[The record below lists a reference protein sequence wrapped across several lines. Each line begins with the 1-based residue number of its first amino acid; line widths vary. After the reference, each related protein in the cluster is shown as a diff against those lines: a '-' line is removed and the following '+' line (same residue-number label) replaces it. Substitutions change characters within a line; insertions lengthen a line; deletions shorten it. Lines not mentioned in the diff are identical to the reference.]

1 MRNAECGMLQTTPPP
16 AFLIQHFAFL
26 ILSLLR
32 ELHIVNLAVIAEA
45 RVELVGGLNCFT
57 GATGAGKSLVIGAIN
72 VLLGL
77 KSAADLLRKGTDEGR
92 VTGVFEIG
100 DPRTMNAVRDL
111 VDLPLDGE
119 EAQAGELLL
128 TRRLFASGRTRVSL
142 NGNPITLAQLKAI
155 GDLLVDVHGQH
166 DSAYL
171 LKPGNQ
177 LDVVDDF
184 AELVK
189 ERDAYRGIFDELQ
202 QAKRRLAELT
212 EGRDLRQQ
220 TLELY
225 RFQTNEIDAIGLD
238 PAEFERLEGRASV
251 LENLEQL
258 KTDTADA
265 YDELYEAEGAI
276 VDRLKRMVR
285 VLDELGAL
293 DAAVLPIAEG
303 VRGASLSLEEAAR
316 DLGRYQEKLDLDPAE
331 LAEVNDRLTAIGRI
345 LHKYGGTMEQAL
357 AYRADIGRK
366 IDRLAGQTEDF
377 GDLQQRIAPLER
389 KLVEQAMSLR
399 TRRQRA
405 ATQLGP
411 VIEGQLA
418 ELGMDRA
425 TFRVSVEPLGDSA
438 DRATAT
444 GLDAVEFIAQTNPGL
459 DPQPLR
465 RIASGGELS
474 RIMLA
479 IKQVLSRDD
488 RVSVLVFDEIDANV
502 GGRLASVVGNKLRSL
517 ADGHQVLCITHLPQ
531 IACYADR
538 HLVVEKQQADDTK
551 TTVRLMAG
559 DDRLEEL
566 ASMIGGKQITATTRA
581 QAAELLAH
589 AAAEFAPPAK
599 AKPKKKASPRKRR
612 KAS

>member
-1 MRNAECGMLQTTPPP
+1 M
-16 AFLIQHFAFL
+16 
-26 ILSLLR
+26 LR

-92 VTGVFEIG
+92 VTGVFEVG
-100 DPRTMNAVRDL
+100 DARMLNAVRAI
-111 VDLPLDGE
+111 VDLPLDDEEGE
-119 EAQAGELLL
+119 AGELLL
-128 TRRLFASGRTRVSL
+128 TRRMFSSGRTRVSL
-142 NGNPITLAQLKAI
+142 NGNPITLAQLKEI

-177 LDVVDDF
+177 LDVVDGF
-184 AELVK
+184 AGLEGD
-189 ERDAYRGIFDELQ
+189 RDAYRATYDDLQ
-202 QAKRRLAELT
+202 QTKRRLAELS

-225 RFQTNEIDAIGLD
+225 RFQANEIDAVGLD
-238 PAEFERLEGRASV
+238 PAEHETLEGRASV

-258 KTDTADA
+258 KTDSADA
-265 YDELYEAEGAI
+265 YQELYEADAAI

-285 VLDELGAL
+285 TLDELGAL

-303 VRGASLSLEEAAR
+303 VRGASLTLEEAAR
-316 DLGRYQEKLDLDPAE
+316 DLGRYMDKLDLDPAE

-357 AYRADIGRK
+357 AYRAEIGGK
-366 IDRLAGQTEDF
+366 IERLAGQTEDL
-377 GDLQQRIAPLER
+377 GDLKAKVAPLEK
-389 KLVEQAMSLR
+389 KLVEQAMRLR
-399 TRRQRA
+399 EARAKA
-405 ATQLGP
+405 ATKLGP

-418 ELGMDRA
+418 ELGMEKA
-425 TFRVSVEPLGDSA
+425 TFRVSVEPLGDAA
-438 DRATAT
+438 DRATPT
-444 GLDAVEFIAQTNPGL
+444 GLDQVEFVAQTNPGL

-479 IKQVLSRDD
+479 IKQVLARDD

-517 ADGHQVLCITHLPQ
+517 AEGHQVLCITHLPQ

-551 TTVRLMAG
+551 TTVRIMDG

-581 QAAELLAH
+581 QASELLAH
-589 AAAEFAPPAK
+589 AAAEFAPPA
-599 AKPKKKASPRKRR
+599 PRKQKAARRRR